1 MEAIYIIA
9 DHTRCLAFMIADGII
24 PSNVKEGYLARLVL
38 RRTIRFMKDLDMKES
53 LADVMAI
60 QLDFLSKFYPEIRDS
75 EEHIMNIIK
84 LEEERYAATVKKGKS
99 IVRRSIKRL
108 KKEGKSEM
116 PLEMLIDLYDAHGIP
131 PETVVEMAGDDFTVN
146 VPDNFFTQVAGA
158 HEKDISLK
166 PTCCSIKI
174 STRKS
179 SRPKFWVWL
188 KRMGT
193 NVLSSIK
200 QYFTLKEEVNLQ
212 TLVKFPLTEI
222 HLKCIMPKRLTM

>member
-1 MEAIYIIA
+1 MLPQS
-9 DHTRCLAFMIADGII
+9 RK
-24 PSNVKEGYLARLVL
+24 VKASSEG
-38 RRTIRFMKDLDMKES
+38 
-53 LADVMAI
+53 
-60 QLDFLSKFYPEIRDS
+60 QSK
-75 EEHIMNIIK
+75 
-84 LEEERYAATVKKGKS
+84 G
-99 IVRRSIKRL
+99 L
-108 KKEGKSEM
+108 KKRASQKCLLKCSSTYMMPTVFLRKPSLKWQEM
-116 PLEMLIDLYDAHGIP
+116 TLQSMFLTTSSHRLQEHMKRILPTRSPHSRW
-131 PETVVEMAGDDFTVN
+131 
-146 VPDNFFTQVAGA
+146 
-158 HEKDISLK
+158 ISLK